1 MSNAVTE
8 PGAVDNGPKN
18 PPREEMTIES
28 PDDKGDK
35 PNKTSKHSFF
45 AVATSIRHVLFP
57 KEEEV
62 VRQRKWKNRR
72 IRHQEKKLGG
82 VKKLDGEDSVDGG
95 TAFYPLKK
103 KPSVYQYAKEAA
115 TKVTG
120 RKKVKNEDNVDNGFT
135 DAVFGRNQDPRE
147 FGVGAIGEILNIEQN
162 SDHRPRF
169 VRQQLDEM
177 DDYRPFFSYW
187 ISTIHTII
195 MIIAIARYGFA
206 KIDIELTIRSDFVRT
221 ERLT

>member
-1 MSNAVTE
+1 MSNAVPE
-8 PGAVDNGPKN
+8 PETHENGPKN
-18 PPREEMTIES
+18 QPREEMTIES

-72 IRHQEKKLGG
+72 IRHQVKKLGG
-82 VKKLDGEDSVDGG
+82 VKKLDGEDSVDGA
-95 TAFYPLKK
+95 TTFYPLKK
-103 KPSVYQYAKEAA
+103 KPSVLQYAKEAA
-115 TKVTG
+115 TKVAR
-120 RKKVKNEDNVDNGFT
+120 RKKVKTEDTVDNGFT

-162 SDHRPRF
+162 SEHRPRF

-187 ISTIHTII
+187 ISTVQTII

-206 KIDIELTIRSDFVRT
+206 KIDIELTVRSDFVRT